1 MGVTANR
8 IWTGELMRRP
18 TRLAAPSRGFTY
30 VGLIVLVA
38 IIGLVAASTLK
49 MGALLQRRA
58 VEQDLLDIGA
68 AFTEAL
74 NSYADSSGP
83 EQARSPT
90 SLEQLLRDPRF
101 PFPKRHLR
109 QLYADPVTGVAAWGI
124 VRGIDQRSIIAVYS
138 LSNAKPIKLG
148 NFAPGSEQFENK
160 AHLSD
165 WKFTASGGRVIPAA
179 PLPSKPASPA
189 VPATI
194 PAVTPTVAPNVTPA
208 TTPAVTTSGN

>member
-1 MGVTANR
+1 MPRT
-8 IWTGELMRRP
+8 THL
-18 TRLAAPSRGFTY
+18 TAPSRGFTY

-138 LSNAKPIKLG
+138 LSNARPIKLG

-165 WKFTASGGRVIPAA
+165 WKFTASGGRVIQAA
-179 PLPSKPASPA
+179 PLPSKPASPVVISA
-189 VPATI
+189 TIPATI
-194 PAVTPTVAPNVTPA
+194 PATTPAVTPTVAPNVTPV
-208 TTPAVTTSGN
+208 TTPTVTTSGN